1 LTHSLKTLPPISDW
15 ANGRNVPTLGE
26 LGRAMSSLS
35 NIALP
40 KPKDW
45 QDFERK
51 TRALFECVLGD
62 PNTQMNG
69 RTGQPQHGV
78 DIPGYRNEIKKA
90 LGDPCIAAIF

>member
-1 LTHSLKTLPPISDW
+1 
-15 ANGRNVPTLGE
+15 
-26 LGRAMSSLS
+26 MSSLS